1 MQILIILFSMLVL
14 LFILVSMKLQK
25 TSGKL
30 KKLENTLKQV
40 NEDRNMLLKRLLQD
54 QEDTN
59 KEKIAHISKSIF
71 ETNPSEA
78 LDFLEKMV
86 NSQNKIVKAN
96 VVYALVQNLGPETLD
111 MLLLLYEDTD
121 IHVKAE
127 VLKHLKELQTAID
140 NKKLILNQT
149 MTNKIKT
156 TLSREKSKKEWI
168 I

>member
-1 MQILIILFSMLVL
+1 MQLLIILFSILGI
-14 LFILVSMKLQK
+14 LFIIVSIKLHK
-25 TSGKL
+25 TSYSL
-30 KKLENTLKQV
+30 RKLEATLKQV

-71 ETNPSEA
+71 ETNPSDA

-86 NSQNKIVKAN
+86 NSPNKIVKAN

-121 IHVKAE
+121 VHVKSE

-140 NKKLILNQT
+140 TKRLTLNSQ
-149 MTNKIKT
+149 MANKIKA
-156 TLSREKSKKEWI
+156 TLAREKAKKEWI